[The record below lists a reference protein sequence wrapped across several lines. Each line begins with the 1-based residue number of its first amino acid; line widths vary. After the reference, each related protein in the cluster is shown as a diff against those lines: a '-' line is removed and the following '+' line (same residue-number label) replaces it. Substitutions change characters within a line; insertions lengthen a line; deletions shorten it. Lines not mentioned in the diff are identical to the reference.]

1 MPAPRKYP
9 LELRE
14 RAVRMYRTAEPK
26 PVIRRM
32 AEDLGVHHEALRN
45 WIRQAEADAGERG
58 DLLTTAEREEL
69 AALRKENVQLKR
81 ANEVLRT
88 ASAFSRPSSTR
99 PGPGDGARRRAPA
112 PGVEPV
118 LRELN
123 IPSTTYYRW
132 RQAETEP
139 CERHRRDAE
148 LTSKIR
154 QVHDESGGIYG
165 SPRVHAVLKREGTR
179 VGRKRVERLMRQAGL
194 AGISPRRS
202 KSFTRRDPDADLAPD
217 LVQRDF
223 TASGPNRLWVT
234 DLTMITTLEGPL
246 WLSAIRDAFSRRVVA
261 WETSARADADLVLTT
276 LEYAL
281 ASREATPGELIHH
294 ADHGCQYTS
303 VKLTTRLV
311 RAGIQAS
318 MGSVGD
324 SFDNALAENLWM
336 LIKTEGV
343 RGRTFATR
351 AEANLALFEYID
363 GFYNP
368 RRIQKRLGYL
378 SPIEY
383 EEKHYADQAAAEQVN
398 LTPRQPALAS

>member
-1 MPAPRKYP
+1 M
-9 LELRE
+9 
-14 RAVRMYRTAEPK
+14 TALVDEHPH
-26 PVIRRM
+26 
-32 AEDLGVHHEALRN
+32 L
-45 WIRQAEADAGERG
+45 
-58 DLLTTAEREEL
+58 
-69 AALRKENVQLKR
+69 
-81 ANEVLRT
+81 
-88 ASAFSRPSSTR
+88 
-99 PGPGDGARRRAPA
+99 
-112 PGVEPV
+112 GVEPV

-217 LVQRDF
+217 LVQREF